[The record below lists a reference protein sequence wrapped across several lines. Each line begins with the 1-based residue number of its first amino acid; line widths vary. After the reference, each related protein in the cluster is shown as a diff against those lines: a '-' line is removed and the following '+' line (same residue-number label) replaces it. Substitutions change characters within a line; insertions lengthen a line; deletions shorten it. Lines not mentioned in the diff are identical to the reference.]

1 VARRADAIFS
11 AAAAPAKLGGG
22 GGGGGGVTGAA
33 SGSCFG
39 IHDVIS
45 RSLVKRLVTVKLDF
59 KRTKSFYIGQ
69 VDNSLLSP

>member
-11 AAAAPAKLGGG
+11 AAAAPAKL